1 MTRQTCILVV
11 MTLTL
16 TALAGGSARADHE
29 ARDGW
34 AIGYELHRA
43 QDDFGMGG
51 SIATPRF
58 AGDRL
63 RIAIGAGGAWS
74 PHAVTSDGEQDWA
87 GYGQLDLV
95 LEAGARAPGS
105 PVRIYGFGGP
115 MLFLRPERLSDDG
128 LALGGVG
135 GFGFEYYFMD
145 DGRDGPVS
153 YFTELGGLGTSAR
166 ADKLAGSPMLAN
178 GFLIAVGLRWTL

>member
-1 MTRQTCILVV
+1 MTRGTCTLVV
-11 MTLTL
+11 VAL

-34 AIGYELHRA
+34 AIGYALHRA
-43 QDDFGMGG
+43 QDDFGMGAA
-51 SIATPRF
+51 IATPRF

-63 RIAIGAGGAWS
+63 RISLGGGGAWS
-74 PHAVTSDGEQDWA
+74 PHAVTGGGEQDWA
-87 GYGQLDLV
+87 GYGQASLL
-95 LEAGARAPGS
+95 LEAGRRAPGS
-105 PVRIYGFGGP
+105 PVRLYGFGGP
-115 MLFLRPERLSDDG
+115 LLFFLPDRLSDDS

-135 GFGFEYYFMD
+135 GFGFEYYFME

-153 YFTELGGLGTSAR
+153 YYTELGGVGTNAR

>member
-1 MTRQTCILVV
+1 MTRQTRMLVV
-11 MTLTL
+11 VTL
-16 TALAGGSARADHE
+16 TALAGGSARADDE

-34 AIGYELHRA
+34 AIGYALHRA

-63 RIAIGAGGAWS
+63 RLAIGGGGAWS
-74 PHAVTSDGEQDWA
+74 PHAVTTDGEQDWA
-87 GYGQLDLV
+87 GYGEVRLV

-105 PVRIYGFGGP
+105 PVRLYGFGGP
-115 MLFLRPERLSDDG
+115 ALLVLPDRLSDDQV
-128 LALGGVG
+128 ALGGLG
-135 GFGFEYYFMD
+135 GFGFEYYFMQ
-145 DGRDGPVS
+145 DGGDGPVS
-153 YFTELGGLGTSAR
+153 YFTELGGFGTGAR
-166 ADKLAGSPMLAN
+166 ADNQAGRPMLAN

>member
-34 AIGYELHRA
+34 AIGYALHRA